1 MDRPLQVGVIGCG
14 EIATKRHIPAYT
26 ECAPHA
32 QVVAVA
38 DVCGDRAEQCARM
51 FGVPRS
57 YDSFVDMLADAD
69 LDAVSV
75 CVPNRY
81 HADTATAAMRAGCHV
96 LCEKPPAT
104 SVSEAERM
112 AVAARVTGKFLRFGF
127 QYRHSA
133 EVQTLKRFI
142 DGGELGD
149 IYAARAHA
157 LRRRGIPG
165 WIEFADQ
172 AGQVGGPLIDIGV
185 HVLDTALY
193 LMGYPEPSVVLGS
206 THLRIGNRDGVG
218 LWGEWDWQTYGAED
232 MAVGMVRFV
241 NGASLMVETAFAANI
256 EATDTTQVSLM
267 GDHGGAD
274 VFPLRIYQERH
285 GTLVDTTPVSQQ
297 PGSADPYVVQAT
309 RFVDLCRTGSAHDSA
324 LATPREGL
332 VIQRVVEG
340 LYRSA
345 QTDRAVTMA
354 PISEEETLNA
364 QGPTGPGEEIASGQ
378 SNPRLGGAP

>member
-14 EIATKRHIPAYT
+14 EIASKRHIPAYA
-26 ECAPHA
+26 ECAPRA

-38 DVCGDRAEQCARM
+38 DVRRDRAEQCARV
-51 FGVPRS
+51 FGIPRS
-57 YDSFVDMLADAD
+57 YGSYADMLADAD

-75 CVPNRY
+75 CVPNCH
-81 HADTATAAMRAGCHV
+81 HADAAIAAMRAGCHV

-104 SVSEAERM
+104 SVAEAERM
-112 AVAARVTGKFLRFGF
+112 AVTARVTGTFLRFGF

-133 EVQTLKRFI
+133 EAQTLKRFI

-165 WIEFADQ
+165 WIAFAEQ
-172 AGQVGGPLIDIGV
+172 AGQGGGPLIDIGV

-193 LMGYPEPSVVLGS
+193 LMGYPEPSVVLGA

-218 LWGEWDWQTYGAED
+218 LWGEWDWQTYAVED
-232 MAVGMVRFV
+232 MAVGVVRFV
-241 NGASLMVETAFAANI
+241 NGASLMLETSFAANI
-256 EATDTTQVSLM
+256 EPTETTQVSLM
-267 GDHGGAD
+267 GNHGGAD
-274 VFPLRIYQERH
+274 LFPLRIYQERH
-285 GTLVDTTPVSQQ
+285 GTLLDTTPVSQQ
-297 PGSADPYVVQAT
+297 PGSADPYVAQASQ
-309 RFVDLCRTGSAHDSA
+309 FVDMCRTGSADDSA

-345 QTDRAVTMA
+345 QTDCAVAMA
-354 PISEEETLNA
+354 PTSEEETLNA
-364 QGPTGPGEEIASGQ
+364 QGGAGPGEEMAAGVPS
-378 SNPRLGGAP
+378 PRLAGVA